1 MNSNILEVDLS
12 RSENDDKIK
21 IEIGVSESVDVNFP
35 KFFLQSKMIQEK
47 YKYSEAIEN
56 LQNEIYDIKNKNKI
70 SNENLKAFIDFF
82 FKQISLVFL
91 LISFQT
97 YTNSQNISVFQY
109 LR

>member
-47 YKYSEAIEN
+47 SKSLVPVVSTSN
-56 LQNEIYDIKNKNKI
+56 NTKI
-70 SNENLKAFIDFF
+70 SLD
-82 FKQISLVFL
+82 
-91 LISFQT
+91 
-97 YTNSQNISVFQY
+97 
-109 LR
+109 